1 MSSTL
6 YKTQVLR
13 QVYVTTSDIP
23 ANAILFGQVL
33 MHVGYCLEEPVAVG
47 VESQSHFLSGVGVYG
62 ESVPDSGRRAW
73 CYAIP
78 AAQTCTENAK
88 TLMKDLS
95 AKMSVSRS
103 SHRVGSVS
111 SVERMAPS
119 P

>member
-1 MSSTL
+1 M
-6 YKTQVLR
+6 
-13 QVYVTTSDIP
+13 SDIP
-23 ANAILFGQVL
+23 ANAVLFGQVVV
-33 MHVGYCLEEPVAVG
+33 HVDHGLEEPVAVG

-62 ESVPDSGRRAW
+62 ESAPDSGRCAW

-78 AAQTCTENAK
+78 TAQACTENAK

-103 SHRVGSVS
+103 AHRVGSVS